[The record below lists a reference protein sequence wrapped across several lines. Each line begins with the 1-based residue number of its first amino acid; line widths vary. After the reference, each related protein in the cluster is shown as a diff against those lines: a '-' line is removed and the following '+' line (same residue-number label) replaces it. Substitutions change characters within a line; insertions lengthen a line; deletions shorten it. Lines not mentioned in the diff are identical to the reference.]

1 MDQLQYLVEYG
12 SIVAGIIILVGLA
25 GFYWAGRG
33 QKYHLP
39 KGALRWSVAALS
51 TLLIFAGSATIYTV
65 ENTLGPLK
73 SAYQQENNSAAH
85 ITYRNLA
92 DDSKREVSDLKGKVV
107 IVNFWAT
114 WCGPCREEMP
124 ALSQLYDSYKSQGL
138 VVLTISDE
146 DPSAIKEYFAERDL
160 HFLKGYLPDK
170 SSLDP
175 GMQEL
180 LQIRPVSFIIDR
192 SGRIMK
198 SIPGKRDMNYWQSQV
213 RRYL

>member
-12 SIVAGIIILVGLA
+12 SIVAGIIILVGMA

-39 KGALRWSVAALS
+39 KGALRWTAAAMS

-85 ITYRNLA
+85 ITYRNLE
-92 DDSKREVSDLKGKVV
+92 DDTEREVSDLKGKVV
-107 IVNFWAT
+107 VVNFWAT

-124 ALSQLYDSYKSQGL
+124 VLSQLYESYKDQGL

-146 DPSAIKEYFAERDL
+146 DPATIRKYFQKRDL
-160 HFLKGYLPDK
+160 RFLKGYLKDK
-170 SSLDP
+170 KGLDK
-175 GMQEL
+175 GMRDL

-192 SGRIMK
+192 SGNIVK
-198 SIPGKRDMNYWQSQV
+198 SIPGKRDMNYWQGQV
-213 RRYL
+213 RRFL